1 MDILY
6 HEDFRRQLQ
15 TYSQN
20 VEHTSE
26 KTAESSIYL
35 CPEADDL
42 LYRKTSNR
50 ERIIDYSNDH
60 EHSRRIFRQ
69 LIEEATEANQLP
81 EVRYKGDPYY
91 WRSGSADGIN
101 LRPGQLDGRAD
112 CPEAVRL
119 GDDCVHGL
127 IVGRTGAGK
136 SVLLNNLL
144 VSLMDEY
151 APWELSLYIVDMKK
165 VEFGA
170 FMSRGQ
176 EAPHVK
182 ACAATGEVR
191 YIISILRTL
200 ERVMQMRQNFFTAIG
215 YKKLEDFRKDKENAL
230 LALPRVLLVVDE
242 FQQLFLNAVGKEEYE
257 ISRLISSIT
266 RLGRATGFHL
276 LFASQEMSGTGISSL
291 IGNFKLRMALPCDLQ
306 VSSAILGNSAAAEL
320 EKGWVLV
327 NSVGG
332 DESRNR
338 KYRVPLADK
347 TKPSKRKISDD
358 LGENK
363 YLQGH
368 LSFVRKKAVDS
379 GFMKGQ
385 IQKYYQEDLQYDI
398 QILEEKILPEIR
410 KLRDRKLK
418 EQGKYLEVFALGNTV
433 CYSTETVDL
442 ENICIERGRGQNLMA
457 IASDSGDLVYLQ
469 KLLMDNIAFS
479 PLCESAVKPELLCF
493 AFDPVLTSY
502 YPVEEDECLKKAGIC
517 PRMLDES
524 DLPGFIR
531 ALQVRKILFRYLM
544 LPDRLLPAAEYF
556 DRASK
561 ELIQS
566 LDKCQ
571 VTGEPLEAYTTTV
584 LEVLRQDILKELKK
598 LPQNSK
604 EDLDQLLKS
613 MQAKGGKD
621 DADLIRKAEQEKQR
635 RSYSKEVS
643 SFQCRFDKKRQKT
656 TTTQPDPQVAE
667 KTEETE
673 RKAEKAAEEL
683 TKKPEEAPDPEKAA
697 QVEAGRT
704 LLMTLF
710 RHYLACREGTGI
722 QDQLPLQVVMI
733 SNANM
738 SELLSAVSLRQDIRA
753 LQDDLIPQSTT
764 FQTLFLYFMSEPGDV
779 SLRKGFNYYFVC
791 GNREADYTYCKMNN
805 YTSKMPGSIVV
816 DYRIHN
822 KNVERSFKK
831 FRWLPAEPTADTLDL
846 SELPDLYETEKG
858 SRKPEERTE
867 EEPDAAW
874 QEDTKE
880 ETVQLQ
886 EESAADA
893 LLDFF

>member
-6 HEDFRRQLQ
+6 HENFRRQLW

-20 VEHTSE
+20 VEHTSG
-26 KTAESSIYL
+26 KTAGGSICL

-42 LYRKTSNR
+42 LYRKTSDQK
-50 ERIIDYSNDH
+50 RIIDYSDDH
-60 EHSRRIFRQ
+60 ERSRKIFRQ
-69 LIEEATEANQLP
+69 LIREAIEAKQLP
-81 EVRYKGDPYY
+81 QVRWKREPYY

-182 ACAATGEVR
+182 ACAATSEVR

-215 YKKLEDFRKDKENAL
+215 YKKLEDFRKDPEHAS
-230 LALPRVLLVVDE
+230 LAMPRVLVVVDE
-242 FQQLFLNAVGKEEYE
+242 FQQLFLNAVGKEESE
-257 ISRLISSIT
+257 ILRLISSIT

-276 LFASQEMSGTGISSL
+276 LFASQEMSGTGISGL
-291 IGNFKLRMALPCDLQ
+291 LGNFKLRMALPCDAP
-306 VSSAILGNSAAAEL
+306 VSSEILGNSAAAEL

-347 TKPSKRKISDD
+347 PKPSEETVSE
-358 LGENK
+358 ENQ

-368 LSFVRKKAVDS
+368 LSFVRKKAVRS
-379 GFMKGQ
+379 GFMKEQ
-385 IQKYYQEDLQYDI
+385 RQKYYQEDLQYDI
-398 QILEEKILPEIR
+398 QLLEKRILPVIR
-410 KLRDRKLK
+410 KLRARKLE

-433 CYSTETVDL
+433 CYSTEPVDL

-469 KLLMDNIAFS
+469 KLLVDNIAFS

-502 YPVEEDECLKKAGIC
+502 YPIEEDKCLKEAGIR

-531 ALQVRKILFRYLM
+531 DLQVRKILFRYLM

-571 VTGEPLEAYTTTV
+571 VMGEPLEAYGTTV
-584 LEVLRQDILKELKK
+584 LEALRQEMLKELKK
-598 LPQNSK
+598 EELPQDSP
-604 EDLDQLLKS
+604 EALSRLLERI
-613 MQAKGGKD
+613 QAKSGKG
-621 DADLIRKAEQEKQR
+621 DAELIRKAEQEKQKQR
-635 RSYSKEVS
+635 RSFGQVS
-643 SFQCRFDKKRQKT
+643 SFQSRFAGKRQAAVT
-656 TTTQPDPQVAE
+656 AQPDPQAADSERAAPGPE
-667 KTEETE
+667 KKTVE
-673 RKAEKAAEEL
+673 AA
-683 TKKPEEAPDPEKAA
+683 DPEKAA

-704 LLMTLF
+704 LLLTLL

-733 SNANM
+733 SNASM
-738 SELLSAVSLRQDIRA
+738 SELLSAASPRKDIRV
-753 LQDDLIPQSTT
+753 LQDDLIPQSTS
-764 FQTLFLYFMSEPGDV
+764 FQTLFLYFLSEPGEG

-791 GNREADYTYCKMNN
+791 GNREADYFYCRMN

-816 DYRIHN
+816 DCRIHN
-822 KNVERSFKK
+822 KNVECSFKK
-831 FRWLPAEPTADTLDL
+831 FRWLPAEPAADTLDL
-846 SELPDLYETEKG
+846 SGLSDLYGTEED
-858 SRKPEERTE
+858 SPEPEECTE
-867 EEPDAAW
+867 DEPDRAW
-874 QEDTKE
+874 QEDAGE
-880 ETVQLQ
+880 ETEEETAQPQ